1 MEIFSIKRNPKQDRF
16 SEEMTELGT
25 YRSRHSQVFLLIFRR
40 KSDWKRTFLA
50 WILVLQ
56 KLLNLE
62 SSWTKYISLK
72 MKPYIQVLMCLL
84 CKAIYIYS
92 VSEQIYASL
101 GEKPEGLGN
110 LKHKQKSALILTQ
123 SFRGKTWAW
132 SYFHGLVTSLNWLFL
147 VHRHWCNC
155 FIS

>member
-72 MKPYIQVLMCLL
+72 MRPYIQVMMCLL
-84 CKAIYIYS
+84 CKAIYILFS
-92 VSEQIYASL
+92 KWANICKL
-101 GEKPEGLGN
+101 
-110 LKHKQKSALILTQ
+110 
-123 SFRGKTWAW
+123 RRKTWGSWKLETQAKER
-132 SYFHGLVTSLNWLFL
+132 SNINTNLEEKLELEVIFMV
-147 VHRHWCNC
+147 
-155 FIS
+155 

>member
-1 MEIFSIKRNPKQDRF
+1 MDIFSIKRNPKQDRF

-72 MKPYIQVLMCLL
+72 MKPYIQVMMCLL
-84 CKAIYIYS
+84 CKAI
-92 VSEQIYASL
+92 
-101 GEKPEGLGN
+101 
-110 LKHKQKSALILTQ
+110 HILF
-123 SFRGKTWAW
+123 SKWANICKLRRKTWGSW
-132 SYFHGLVTSLNWLFL
+132 KLETQTKERSNINTNLEEKLELEVIFMVKSLP
-147 VHRHWCNC
+147 
-155 FIS
+155 

>member
-1 MEIFSIKRNPKQDRF
+1 MDIFSIKRNPKEDRF
-16 SEEMTELGT
+16 SEEMAELGT

-72 MKPYIQVLMCLL
+72 MKPYIQVMVCLL
-84 CKAIYIYS
+84 CKAIYILFS
-92 VSEQIYASL
+92 KWANIWKL
-101 GEKPEGLGN
+101 
-110 LKHKQKSALILTQ
+110 
-123 SFRGKTWAW
+123 RRKTWGSW
-132 SYFHGLVTSLNWLFL
+132 KLETQTKERSNINTNLEEKLELEVIFMV
-147 VHRHWCNC
+147 
-155 FIS
+155 